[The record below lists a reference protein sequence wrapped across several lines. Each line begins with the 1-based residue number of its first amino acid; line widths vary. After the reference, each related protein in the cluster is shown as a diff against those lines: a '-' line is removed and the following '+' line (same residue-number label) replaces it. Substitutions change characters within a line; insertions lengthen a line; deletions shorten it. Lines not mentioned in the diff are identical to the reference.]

1 MKIMVVDAQEPSEPQ
16 TYIID
21 TDDTETEAPRHMLR
35 MISRSSVKCFEHIMN
50 DGPEAMSGLVNED
63 SEEADQRV
71 EEVWEYLNS
80 NCTPENKFRPGVVA
94 YAYISIAQC

>member
-21 TDDTETEAPRHMLR
+21 TDETEAPRHMLR
-35 MISRSSVKCFEHIMN
+35 MISRSSGKCFEHIMN
-50 DGPEAMSGLVNED
+50 DGPETMSGLVSTD
-63 SEEADQRV
+63 SDEAEERA